1 MIDIEKLEAVF
12 GFEKP
17 NIHLRNLCDTILAK
31 KKNANYCCEYFNRY
45 DHKKKVQA
53 VLNKAKAPLIGQGF
67 DYNIFNRSILRCVF
81 YSLVSNNVSRIDN
94 LEEIMLVLF
103 PEELEKYSDDHKKF
117 SFKKLC
123 KEFPDRKISSVLQAI
138 FDGEC
143 EFPKI
148 QNLRDQIAHS
158 TIDGIISND
167 ALVHDEDDYF
177 IDGKHTLSGEREKVA
192 DFVKSLNE
200 LLLKI
205 EEQIFNCLLTHGKDC
220 LQICRASI

>member
-1 MIDIEKLEAVF
+1 MIDIEQLEKAF
-12 GFEKP
+12 GFKNP
-17 NIHLRNLCDTILAK
+17 HRALRDLYNTIIAK
-31 KKNANYCCEYFNRY
+31 RKDADYCYEYLNRY
-45 DHKKKVQA
+45 GHRRKVQD
-53 VLNKAKAPLIGQGF
+53 VLYMYGEPDLVGQGF
-67 DYNIFNRSILRCVF
+67 DYNIFNRSMLRCVF

-138 FDGEC
+138 FDGER

-177 IDGKHTLSGEREKVA
+177 IDRKHTLSGEREKVA
-192 DFVKSLNE
+192 DFAKSLNE

-220 LQICRASI
+220 LNDVQNR